1 MISLSVSNLRKTY
14 GIDLIFDNVS
24 FAINE
29 REKVAIVGA
38 NGAGKTT
45 LFNIIAGIEP
55 KDSGDI
61 FIAKDSS
68 LGYMSQNVNIVSDK
82 TLIQETLSVFEDLI
96 KLPGVGRKTA
106 NVVRSVAWGYPAIAV
121 DTHVFRVSNRLN
133 LAKGKKPLDVELELQ
148 KTVPKEKWSACHH
161 WLIWHGRKFCH
172 ARNPDCK
179 NCFLSDVC
187 PSNTLKKI

>member
-45 LFNIIAGIEP
+45 LFNIIVGIEP

-68 LGYMSQNVNIVSDK
+68 LG
-82 TLIQETLSVFEDLI
+82 
-96 KLPGVGRKTA
+96 
-106 NVVRSVAWGYPAIAV
+106 
-121 DTHVFRVSNRLN
+121 
-133 LAKGKKPLDVELELQ
+133 AKM
-148 KTVPKEKWSACHH
+148 
-161 WLIWHGRKFCH
+161 
-172 ARNPDCK
+172 
-179 NCFLSDVC
+179 
-187 PSNTLKKI
+187 